1 MSDDT
6 KDGKVAALAESE
18 SEEEEEAASES
29 DKQSKSGNNHVT
41 AVTTAQQSSRLPPEV
56 APGYRDY
63 STNRPVFAATGS
75 GFQSFP
81 QKLHAILS
89 KPEYN
94 HICSWLPHGRAWI
107 VHNTKDFEQV
117 VLPRYFR

>member
-1 MSDDT
+1 MSDT
-6 KDGKVAALAESE
+6 KDGKPAALAESE
-18 SEEEEEAASES
+18 SEEEEAASES
-29 DKQSKSGNNHVT
+29 DEQSSSGNNH
-41 AVTTAQQSSRLPPEV
+41 AGNADATAQQQASRLPPEV

-63 STNRPVFAATGS
+63 SANRPVFAATGS
-75 GFQSFP
+75 AFQSFP